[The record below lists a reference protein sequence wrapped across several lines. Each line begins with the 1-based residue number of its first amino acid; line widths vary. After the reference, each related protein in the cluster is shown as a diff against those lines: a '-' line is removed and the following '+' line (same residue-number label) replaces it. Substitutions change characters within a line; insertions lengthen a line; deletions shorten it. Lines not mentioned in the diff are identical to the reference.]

1 LQQNHLEYTIN
12 EKDGAFYGPKIDI
25 HIKDAL
31 GRSHQCGTIQLDF
44 QMPEKFDLNYINE
57 NNEKE
62 KPVVIHRAIYGSID
76 RFLGILLEHY
86 SGKLPLWLSPNQV
99 NIIPVNNKMHLD
111 HVEKIKKQLKS
122 KGIRVNVDK
131 SEEKMGYKIRN
142 AQVKKVPYTVVI
154 GDDEVSNNTLSV
166 RKHGGNS
173 EQTFEVYDFI
183 EKAIEE
189 KNIL

>member
-1 LQQNHLEYTIN
+1 
-12 EKDGAFYGPKIDI
+12 
-25 HIKDAL
+25 
-31 GRSHQCGTIQLDF
+31 
-44 QMPEKFDLNYINE
+44 
-57 NNEKE
+57 
-62 KPVVIHRAIYGSID
+62 
-76 RFLGILLEHY
+76 
-86 SGKLPLWLSPNQV
+86 
-99 NIIPVNNKMHLD
+99 MHLD

-154 GDDEVSNNTLSV
+154 GDDEVNNNTLSV